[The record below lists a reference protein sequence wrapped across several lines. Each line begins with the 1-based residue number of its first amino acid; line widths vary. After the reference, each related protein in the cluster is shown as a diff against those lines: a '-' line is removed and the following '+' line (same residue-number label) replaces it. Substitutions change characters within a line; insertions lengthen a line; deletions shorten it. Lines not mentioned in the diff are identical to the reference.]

1 MLNDER
7 SRIASFLKNRGYYNF
22 SINNIEYV
30 ADSTAGDRTIDLTMV
45 VKPYMAGYTP
55 EGEPIVEEN
64 RVYRLRDIYVFP
76 GYDPAKAVSDS
87 LYNSRL
93 DTTLYRGL
101 KIVYDARPKV
111 RSSIL
116 RRTVN
121 LYPNALYN
129 ESDVKRT
136 YENIMRLGYY
146 KSASVL
152 FSEASDSAGRD
163 SPVTYIGG
171 PGAATDTSA
180 VAYSSERY
188 LDCNILC
195 TPALRQSYS
204 VELEGTTSSDYF
216 GLTATLGY
224 QNRNLFRGVELFD
237 VSVRGGYEFTRVK
250 TKRNSFELGVTTS
263 FSFPRLITPLR
274 VNRYNRAVDPRT
286 KVEVSYS
293 VQRRPY
299 YHRRWPA
306 PSGAIRGAR
315 GATARSCCVRPTS
328 AS

>member
-1 MLNDER
+1 M
-7 SRIASFLKNRGYYNF
+7 
-22 SINNIEYV
+22 
-30 ADSTAGDRTIDLTMV
+30 
-45 VKPYMAGYTP
+45 
-55 EGEPIVEEN
+55 
-64 RVYRLRDIYVFP
+64 
-76 GYDPAKAVSDS
+76 SDS

-204 VELEGTTSSDYF
+204 VEL
-216 GLTATLGY
+216 
-224 QNRNLFRGVELFD
+224 
-237 VSVRGGYEFTRVK
+237 
-250 TKRNSFELGVTTS
+250 
-263 FSFPRLITPLR
+263 
-274 VNRYNRAVDPRT
+274 
-286 KVEVSYS
+286 
-293 VQRRPY
+293 
-299 YHRRWPA
+299 
-306 PSGAIRGAR
+306 
-315 GATARSCCVRPTS
+315 
-328 AS
+328 

>member
-1 MLNDER
+1 MVPCRHGRQAARVTYFARQGDPYRIGKIGYRFRDRSLRPVVLSDTASSLLRTGGIFDGNVLNDER

-171 PGAATDTSA
+171 
-180 VAYSSERY
+180 
-188 LDCNILC
+188 
-195 TPALRQSYS
+195 LRRRDRHFGRRLFLGTVSRLQHPLHACAEAKLLGRAGGNHLVGLLRADRDARLPEPQS
-204 VELEGTTSSDYF
+204 V
-216 GLTATLGY
+216 
-224 QNRNLFRGVELFD
+224 
-237 VSVRGGYEFTRVK
+237 
-250 TKRNSFELGVTTS
+250 
-263 FSFPRLITPLR
+263 PR
-274 VNRYNRAVDPRT
+274 
-286 KVEVSYS
+286 
-293 VQRRPY
+293 
-299 YHRRWPA
+299 
-306 PSGAIRGAR
+306 RGAVR
-315 GATARSCCVRPTS
+315 RKRARRV
-328 AS
+328 

>member
-1 MLNDER
+1 M
-7 SRIASFLKNRGYYNF
+7 
-22 SINNIEYV
+22 
-30 ADSTAGDRTIDLTMV
+30 
-45 VKPYMAGYTP
+45 
-55 EGEPIVEEN
+55 
-64 RVYRLRDIYVFP
+64 
-76 GYDPAKAVSDS
+76 SDS

-171 PGAATDTSA
+171 PRAPRPT
-180 VAYSSERY
+180 
-188 LDCNILC
+188 
-195 TPALRQSYS
+195 LRPSPIPRNGIS
-204 VELEGTTSSDYF
+204 TATSS
-216 GLTATLGY
+216 A
-224 QNRNLFRGVELFD
+224 
-237 VSVRGGYEFTRVK
+237 
-250 TKRNSFELGVTTS
+250 
-263 FSFPRLITPLR
+263 RLR
-274 VNRYNRAVDPRT
+274 
-286 KVEVSYS
+286 
-293 VQRRPY
+293 
-299 YHRRWPA
+299 
-306 PSGAIRGAR
+306 
-315 GATARSCCVRPTS
+315 
-328 AS
+328 